1 MCWNNW
7 FRFFIIKIHKS
18 KKFTRAKANIRFL
31 RRIILEKLIVTD
43 CQNIRLDAYIA
54 DKTQMS
60 RVAVQRLIDEGKIL
74 VNTIKQKPSYKVKI
88 NDEILIEQPELKE
101 TKLIA
106 QDIPIEVVYEDSD
119 IIVVNK
125 PKGLV
130 VHPANGN
137 PDGTLVNAIMAI
149 CKDSLSGIGG
159 ELRPGIV
166 HRLDKD
172 TSGLL
177 IIAKNDKAHINM
189 SNQIKNREVKKIY
202 IALVRGQVPEEEA
215 TINMPIGRSTK
226 DRKKMA
232 VTKTGKEAVTHFKV
246 LKRYNKYTL
255 LEVKIDTGRT
265 HQIRVHLSE
274 IGYPVIGDAVYSNG
288 KNEVGI
294 EGQMLHA
301 KSLDFKHPISGKKMH
316 LEAEL
321 PKYFEEI
328 LNKLDKQEI

>member
-1 MCWNNW
+1 ME
-7 FRFFIIKIHKS
+7 KIV
-18 KKFTRAKANIRFL
+18 ADL
-31 RRIILEKLIVTD
+31 D
-43 CQNIRLDAYIA
+43 GMRLDTYIA
-54 DKTQMS
+54 SKLNTLS
-60 RVAVQRLIDEGKIL
+60 RTMIQRLIENGEIL
-74 VNTIKQKPSYKVKI
+74 VNGKIKKISYKVQLGDILEI
-88 NDEILIEQPELKE
+88 NIPKPRE
-101 TKLIA
+101 T
-106 QDIPIEVVYEDSD
+106 DIKAENIPLDIVYEDND

-125 PKGLV
+125 PKGMV

-137 PDGTLVNAIMAI
+137 LDGTLVNALMSI

-159 ELRPGIV
+159 EIRPGIV

-177 IIAKNDKAHINM
+177 IIAKNDTAHINM

-202 IALVRGQVPEEEA
+202 IALVRGIVGEDEA

-232 VTKTGKEAVTHFKV
+232 VRKDGKEAITHFKV
-246 LKRYNKYTL
+246 LKRYGKYTL
-255 LEVKIDTGRT
+255 LEIKIDTGRT

-274 IGYPVIGDAVYSNG
+274 IGHPIIGDMVYSNG
-288 KNEVGI
+288 KNEFGV

-301 KSLDFKHPISGKKMH
+301 KSLDFKHPITGKEIH

-321 PKYFEEI
+321 PNYFKDI
-328 LNKLDKQEI
+328 LNKLENKTDN